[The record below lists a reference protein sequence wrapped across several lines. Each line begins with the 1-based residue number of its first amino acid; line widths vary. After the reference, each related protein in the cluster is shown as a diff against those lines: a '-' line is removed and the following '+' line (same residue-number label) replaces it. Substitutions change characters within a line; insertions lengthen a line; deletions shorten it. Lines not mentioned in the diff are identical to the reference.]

1 MVPADVDPAYYR
13 ARNDLGRIERQLR
26 DLKAA
31 EGWAEW
37 RGTPV
42 GEAAIAWRAAV
53 REREGSLVQ
62 ARTAGW
68 RDAHRLRKQAAQAAE
83 REPQLRQRFEALA
96 APERARLN
104 RELPEAKKVLAD
116 LEGRRR
122 ASGHFEFEHPEAL
135 RRLDRL
141 DGQIAA
147 AAWDLDIE
155 RQGLD
160 GVAPQARGADRQPPW
175 LDRIAPS
182 RDRGVDL
189 GLGL

>member
-1 MVPADVDPAYYR
+1 MSRAKECTTVYVVADSPEQGYD
-13 ARNDLGRIERQLR
+13 DLGRSWSQSRRI
-26 DLKAA
+26 
-31 EGWAEW
+31 GWAIDQ
-37 RGTPV
+37 GT
-42 GEAAIAWRAAV
+42 
-53 REREGSLVQ
+53 LVQ
-62 ARTAGW
+62 ARSAGW

-83 REPQLRQRFEALA
+83 REPQFRERFDALA
-96 APERARLN
+96 APERARLR

-116 LEGRRR
+116 LEGRRH

-147 AAWDLDIE
+147 AAWDLDVE
-155 RQGLD
+155 RQSLD
-160 GVAPQARGADRQPPW
+160 GVTPQARAADRQPPW
-175 LDRIAPS
+175 LDRIAAT